1 MLLLQILLDSSEL
14 GLLLVLQRNYL
25 LVALGLQRIVSLKL
39 VHDLSVFVSQGFV
52 LFDKCH
58 EPFFLL

>member
-52 LFDKCH
+52 LLDKCH